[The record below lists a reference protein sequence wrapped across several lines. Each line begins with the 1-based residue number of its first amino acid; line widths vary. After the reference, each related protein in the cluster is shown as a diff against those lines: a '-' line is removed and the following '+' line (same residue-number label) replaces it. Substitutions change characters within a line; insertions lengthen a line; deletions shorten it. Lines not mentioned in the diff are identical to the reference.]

1 MIAELLIAGG
11 GIGGLAAAVG
21 ARRAGWEARVFE
33 QAQDFSEVGAGIQLG
48 PNATRILDEWEL
60 LQGELGQLA
69 CTPPRLRVRDG
80 VEGAELGVLE
90 LGLTIAQRY
99 GAPYLTVH
107 RADLQSALLHAARA
121 QGARLHTGCRLGGVE
136 QQAGAVTARTG
147 EAHLVEGDAL
157 VAADGVWSTLRVAV
171 AGEAP
176 AQATGHVAY
185 RGLVRQAQ
193 LPEGLRSDEVTVWLA
208 PRMHLVSYPVRGGD
222 WLNVVCVVE
231 GTQPGDPRDWD
242 RAATQAQLEAALG
255 PVCNA
260 VRERIAS
267 VPDWRFWVLFARAP
281 VASADALAS
290 GRIALLGDAAH
301 PMRPYL
307 AQGAGMAIEDARELQ
322 RVLSVADE
330 RVIDV
335 PTALRRYALNR
346 WQRVAQV
353 QERSMRNGV
362 IFHASGPLR
371 MARNAAMKMMG
382 DRLLDQPWLY
392 GAP

>member
-1 MIAELLIAGG
+1 VIAELLIAGG
-11 GIGGLAAAVG
+11 GIGGLATALA
-21 ARRAGWEARVFE
+21 ARRAGWEARLFE
-33 QAQDFSEVGAGIQLG
+33 QAQELSEAGAGIQLG
-48 PNATRILDEWEL
+48 PNATRILAEWEL
-60 LQGELGQLA
+60 LQGELKHLA
-69 CTPPRLRVRDG
+69 CTPPWLRVRDG
-80 VEGAELGVLE
+80 TDGAELGALE
-90 LGLTIAQRY
+90 LGLALAGRY

-107 RADLQSALLHAARA
+107 RADLQSALVHAARA
-121 QGARLHTGCRLGGVE
+121 AGARMHTGCKLAGAE
-136 QQAGAVTARTG
+136 QHAAAVTARAG
-147 EAHLVEGDAL
+147 EKQVVEGDAL
-157 VAADGVWSTLRVAV
+157 VAADGVWSTLRAAV
-171 AGEAP
+171 TADGP
-176 AQATGHVAY
+176 AQATGHLAY
-185 RGLVRQAQ
+185 RGLVRQRD
-193 LPEGLRSDEVTVWLA
+193 LPEALRSDEVTVWLA
-208 PRMHLVSYPVRGGD
+208 PRMHLVSYPVRGGE

-242 RAATQAQLEAALG
+242 RAASQAQLDAALG
-255 PVCNA
+255 PVCAA

-267 VPDWRFWVLFARAP
+267 VPDWRLWVLHARAP
-281 VASADALAS
+281 VASADAMAS
-290 GRIALLGDAAH
+290 GRMALLGDAAH

-353 QERSMRNGV
+353 QERSMRNGI

-392 GAP
+392 Q